1 MLEALVCLVGQW
13 IDTKGVLLFL
23 LVLLVTK
30 YIHDLPPK
38 NYPPGPFPLPF
49 VGNMLNISIKDYIGS
64 FKKFVESYGDVT
76 TLDLGGGNR
85 CVLLSGLRGF
95 KEAFVDQAD
104 TFTDRPSYPLN
115 DRISRGL
122 GLISS
127 NGHMWRQQRRFAVST
142 LKYFGVGK
150 KTLETSIL
158 QESHFLCD
166 VYLAE
171 RGLPFNP
178 EDVTNN
184 AVANILCTLV
194 FGCRFEYNDHHFH
207 HMLKCSEDVF
217 QLPATFCGRM
227 YNQFPTLLHY
237 LPGKHQSAFINLG
250 TIKQFIREE
259 VEKHKEDRNPS
270 NPRDYIDCYL
280 EEIEKNQ
287 DGAAG
292 FTEENLLH
300 CVVDLFGAGTETTS
314 NTLLWAMLYMAKY
327 PDIQKKVQAEID
339 EVIGSARQPSMDDR
353 ANMPYTYAV
362 IHEIQRFGNIV
373 PLTPPR
379 VANKDTTVA
388 GYLVPKGMMVFP
400 MLKPILQDRNEYAT
414 PDLFNPGHFLDKNG
428 KFVKKDNFIPFSIGK
443 RMCPGEQLARME
455 LFLFF
460 TFLLQR
466 FTFTP
471 PQGWELGLEGQ
482 AWRNHAISM
491 DPCPLIGAG
500 WHRCHGERVTG

>member
-49 VGNMLNISIKDYIGS
+49 VGNMLNISIKDHIGS
-64 FKKFVESYGDVT
+64 FKKFVETYGDVT

-104 TFTDRPSYPLN
+104 AFTDRPSYPLN

-158 QESHFLCD
+158 QEAHFLCD

-178 EDVTNN
+178 EDITNN
-184 AVANILCTLV
+184 AVANIVCTLV
-194 FGCRFEYNDHHFH
+194 FGCRFEYNDHHFQ
-207 HMLKCSEDVF
+207 HMLKCSEDIL
-217 QLPATFCGRM
+217 QLPANFMFFRQM

-237 LPGKHQSAFINLG
+237 LPGRHQSAFINLG
-250 TIKQFIREE
+250 TIKQFIKEE

-353 ANMPYTYAV
+353 ADMPYTYAV

-373 PLTPPR
+373 PFTPPR

-388 GYLVPKGMMVFP
+388 GYLVPKGMMVLP
-400 MLKPILQDRNEYAT
+400 MLKPILQDRDEYAT
-414 PDLFNPGHFLDKNG
+414 PNQFNPGHFLDKNG

-471 PQGWELGLEGQ
+471 PRGWELGLEGQ
-482 AWRNHAISM
+482 VGITSGPKPFKICALPR
-491 DPCPLIGAG
+491 
-500 WHRCHGERVTG
+500 